1 MLNRVLSYKIDH
13 RYGPRLIF
21 ARSARDPLF
30 DLAGV
35 RGEVTVNND
44 AGILQVQTY
53 PAGVRAEEYAA
64 LRVTLEY
71 PNFRPAPL
79 LWHAA
84 RMPGVSYPHLPQAIP
99 GEFKHPFPL

>member
-13 RYGPRLIF
+13 RYGPRLIL
-21 ARSARDPLF
+21 APSACDPLF
-30 DLAGV
+30 QLGRV
-35 RGEVTVNND
+35 PGEVTVNND

-53 PAGVRAEEYAA
+53 PAGVRAEKYAA

-79 LWHAA
+79 LWDAT
-84 RMPGVSYPHLPQAIP
+84 RIPCVSYSHLPQAIP
-99 GEFKHPFPL
+99 GEFKYPIPH